1 MKATKIKFNDPK
13 EENEKQ
19 IYENG
24 FNHGFSVACNL
35 ICKHIRKEQRNIQ
48 TKENYLT

>member
-1 MKATKIKFNDPK
+1 MRKTLQKLSDKK
-13 EENEKQ
+13 EEHERQ

-35 ICKHIRKEQRNIQ
+35 ICIHIRKEQRNIQ
-48 TKENYLT
+48 TKEDYLK